1 MLYKIEHDGGRRKI
15 SAQPFMNYEGLR
27 QLEKDLEH
35 LLAENLLNVLFE
47 DASLM
52 PIFQERNFQPEADI
66 YALNKNGDL
75 ILFELKRGLSGVDA
89 INQLLRYC
97 QESGQWTYDQLERK
111 YLSYCKCLKLS
122 EKSLADAHQEAFQL
136 ERPLL
141 PSGFNQRQRLVI
153 VGNAANEDLVKA
165 VDFWKRQGLTVEFVP
180 YRIYEIGNEQ
190 YFEFFSHPYDWHT
203 NPSETKGV
211 LFDTNR
217 TYDEN
222 LVWHMLEKSRVSAF
236 GEVKHVI
243 EYVKPKDIVFL
254 THRWTGVVAA
264 AEVVGPVRRD
274 GENEMYRDVKF
285 LTPIPSRAVGIEKYM
300 TFSRVAEAV
309 GKSFFWARTIKVP
322 YLTRDESHQL
332 IGKLKEELAS

>member
-1 MLYKIEHDGGRRKI
+1 MLYKIEHDGERRKI

-75 ILFELKRGLSGVDA
+75 ILFELKRGLTGVDA

-97 QESGQWTYDQLERK
+97 QESGQWTYDQLEKK
-111 YLSYCKCLKLS
+111 YFNYCKLLKLS
-122 EKSLADAHQEAFQL
+122 EKSLAEAHQEAFQL
-136 ERPLL
+136 ERPLS
-141 PSGFNQRQRLVI
+141 PSNFNQKQRLI
-153 VGNAANEDLVKA
+153 LVGNAANDELVKA
-165 VDFWKRQGLTVEFVP
+165 VEFWKRQGLTVEFLP
-180 YRIYEIGNEQ
+180 YRIYEIAGEQ
-190 YFEFFSHPYDWHT
+190 YFEFFSSPYDWHT

-222 LVWHMLEKSRVSAF
+222 IVWRMIEKSRVSAF
-236 GEVKHVI
+236 GDVKHVV
-243 EYVKPKDIVFL
+243 EYLKQKDIVFF
-254 THRWTGVVAA
+254 THRWTGVIAA
-264 AEVVGPVRRD
+264 AEVTGPVRRD
-274 GENEMYRDVKF
+274 GEHEMYRDVKF
-285 LTPIPSRAVGIEKYM
+285 LTPTPNRSIGIEKYM
-300 TFSRVAEAV
+300 TFSRVAEVV

-332 IGKLKEELAS
+332 IGKLKEELAC